1 MRAQISAT
9 SQSEPS
15 PLLRNTAPAV
25 DLRERLIAM
34 RDSLVEV
41 LARDEYLDGG
51 RLTLLGQVGAA
62 IVALDAGKN

>member
-1 MRAQISAT
+1 MLHEPLPLPNT
-9 SQSEPS
+9 S
-15 PLLRNTAPAV
+15 PAI

-62 IVALDAGKN
+62 IAALDAGED